1 MTLAARN
8 LAVRYETRTPAGLHV
23 VEALSELSIEVAPGR
38 ITAVAGESGSG
49 KSTAA
54 LALAGLLPSEARVS
68 GEVTLDDLPLPV
80 SDDAAMSRIRG
91 ARIGLLPQNAGS
103 ALHPLMSVGAQAA
116 ETLVLHK
123 GLDAREA
130 LEAARAILRRCGLP
144 EDAWRKRPEALSGGQ
159 RRRAAWVVMLAAD
172 PQYVILD
179 EPTAG
184 QDPGF
189 RRLLLAQVRRLR
201 DEGRGILLITH
212 NLAALENLAD
222 ETHVL
227 YLGEAV
233 ERMPKSPLD
242 GRPRHPATRGLARS
256 WPDAFGLRELT
267 GMKGEP
273 PAGRIH
279 VHAAGNAAH
288 AHEGSAHAVCRGC
301 RFAPRCPQANDECLG
316 IHPELK
322 PVGDGLV
329 RCLQGGIATRIEARR
344 LTKRLGG
351 VEVLSD
357 VSLSVVAGETLVVM
371 GESGAG
377 KSTLGALLAGAIA
390 PDSGEI
396 LLDGVP
402 ADRLALAQGTGW
414 VEQDPELVTSPRM
427 TLLEI
432 VAEPLELSRPEL
444 PKAEVVERV
453 RRVMRE
459 ARLPDDDAF
468 LSQRRSSLNGG
479 ALQRLALARALITD
493 PAVLIADEPTS
504 ALDPS
509 VQAKL
514 LRHLL
519 DLQTERGLTLV
530 LITHDAGVASR
541 TADRV
546 LVLDAG
552 RAVECAPARRFF
564 RHPSSEA
571 AQRLLEAAEQ

>member
-212 NLAALENLAD
+212 DLAALENLAD

-288 AHEGSAHAVCRGC
+288 AHEGSAHAICRGC
-301 RFAPRCPQANDECLG
+301 RFAPRCIYAKPECFNQEPALEEVEPG
-316 IHPELK
+316 HFVKCHFVREIN
-322 PVGDGLV
+322 GL
-329 RCLQGGIATRIEARR
+329 
-344 LTKRLGG
+344 
-351 VEVLSD
+351 
-357 VSLSVVAGETLVVM
+357 
-371 GESGAG
+371 
-377 KSTLGALLAGAIA
+377 
-390 PDSGEI
+390 
-396 LLDGVP
+396 
-402 ADRLALAQGTGW
+402 
-414 VEQDPELVTSPRM
+414 
-427 TLLEI
+427 
-432 VAEPLELSRPEL
+432 
-444 PKAEVVERV
+444 
-453 RRVMRE
+453 
-459 ARLPDDDAF
+459 
-468 LSQRRSSLNGG
+468 
-479 ALQRLALARALITD
+479 
-493 PAVLIADEPTS
+493 
-504 ALDPS
+504 
-509 VQAKL
+509 
-514 LRHLL
+514 
-519 DLQTERGLTLV
+519 
-530 LITHDAGVASR
+530 
-541 TADRV
+541 
-546 LVLDAG
+546 
-552 RAVECAPARRFF
+552 
-564 RHPSSEA
+564 
-571 AQRLLEAAEQ
+571 